1 MRKLWLSLVV
11 LVVAAL
17 ALSACGGGAPAASN
31 SSSAPA
37 ANESAAQPEMKHDAD
52 PMSDNSYDV
61 HFIDSTLEHH
71 AGVIA
76 MAEQALKESQT
87 VALKDLAQQTMTA
100 TQKEIDWLKA
110 YRAKNH
116 PNAPQMKDEMDMGS
130 MGINTDAS
138 KSFDRR
144 YAEAMISHHQG
155 SIEMAKE
162 ALTKVGHDELKQF
175 AQAMLSVEEAEVAQL
190 QQYVK

>member
-11 LVVAAL
+11 LVVVAL
-17 ALSACGGGAPAASN
+17 ALSACGGAPAASN
-31 SSSAPA
+31 SSAAPA
-37 ANESAAQPEMKHDAD
+37 GNQSAQQPEMTHDAD

-71 AGVIA
+71 TGVIA

-87 VALKDLAQQTMTA
+87 VALKDMAQQTMTA

-110 YRAKNH
+110 YRTTNH

-190 QQYVK
+190 QSYVK